1 MTDVA
6 YCVMYLSNI
15 HYPLPTSLG
24 RLNFL
29 APLALALALALAVE
43 QKEMRCTQSQGT
55 LFGPQHSCSLLQE
68 QVSSRRCPWDLDH

>member
-29 APLALALALALAVE
+29 APLALALALAVE